1 MSEVKNLLV
10 AEELDKKND
19 ILIDPKMLNA
29 IEDSMAIK
37 GKLTLSSINQF
48 FLQLETI
55 VSFIKNLKGIRDMYK
70 YSDSMQ
76 IRLNNELKEL
86 DFVLLEMS
94 SILRNISSLR
104 KQKIDVTKEV
114 KNLKE
119 SYEKQYQEMELVAA
133 IYDKDLLRKWHV
145 AKKANDIQTMENFI
159 TSLVEKRQALEY
171 VYKMATE
178 KLTGLRKAH
187 NNTPIMLQALFAKPL
202 PPPIRVT
209 ESEPDTFLNTTD

>member
-119 SYEKQYQEMELVAA
+119 SYEKLAA

>member
-119 SYEKQYQEMELVAA
+119 SYEKRKREVAA